1 MRPMSK
7 GAVEA
12 ILRAISFGVGLMD
25 ADSSFVVA
33 QVISP
38 LCVTSSSMQEWTP
51 EAQGK
56 RQPNFG
62 HVLVAGVDCYERT
75 C

>member
-12 ILRAISFGVGLMD
+12 VLCAISFGVSLMD

-33 QVISP
+33 QMISP

-51 EAQGK
+51 EA
-56 RQPNFG
+56 
-62 HVLVAGVDCYERT
+62 
-75 C
+75 